1 MISDFLRMFHNACII
16 SQSITTK
23 KKQQKNSTKYGTN
36 VKYNNY
42 TCNSTEAVINCL
54 LNDPMRISYE
64 IEDLVV
70 IDYRDLGD
78 VSKKIMRLYTVT
90 YVTQYKISKK
100 DKII

>member
-1 MISDFLRMFHNACII
+1 M
-16 SQSITTK
+16 
-23 KKQQKNSTKYGTN
+23 
-36 VKYNNY
+36 KYNNY